1 MAETD
6 ITGPIKQTNKQP
18 TNQPEGVACTSAR
31 SPKPTTSI
39 KAIRLDCIVVCCM
52 GLVDEMDDDEDEA
65 ATRRTTT
72 RRSTIDYGNML
83 NITQSARH
91 RERESLP
98 PEYPSSHL

>member
-1 MAETD
+1 MHQSKKPQAHHKYHGD
-6 ITGPIKQTNKQP
+6 PI
-18 TNQPEGVACTSAR
+18 GLHCDLLCV
-31 SPKPTTSI
+31 
-39 KAIRLDCIVVCCM
+39 
-52 GLVDEMDDDEDEA
+52 LVDEMDDDEDEA